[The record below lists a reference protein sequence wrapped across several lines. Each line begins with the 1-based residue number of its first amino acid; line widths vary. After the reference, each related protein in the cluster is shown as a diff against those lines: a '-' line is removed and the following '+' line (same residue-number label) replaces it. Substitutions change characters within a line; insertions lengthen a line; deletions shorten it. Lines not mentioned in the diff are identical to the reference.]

1 MTVMIRE
8 EHIGKD
14 EAIAALRDSLAKSE
28 KNYDMEQ
35 IDKAIAVAC
44 EAHAGQK
51 RYSGDDYVCHPLR
64 VAAILVGLGM
74 DNEAVIAAILHDVV
88 EDTPMELSDIEK
100 QFGAS
105 VAQLVD
111 GVTKITKMPF
121 STKEEQQ
128 AENVRKMLLAM
139 SQDVRVIIIKLAD
152 RLHNMRTNSG
162 WHPQKRRD
170 KARETLDIY
179 APIAHRLGIRAIKEE
194 LEDISLHLLDS
205 VACAEIEEN
214 LSLRAEERTAF
225 LNDIQ
230 QRLTERLADYGLKAY
245 VCGRVKSINGI
256 YRKMYI
262 QGRNFDEIYDVYAVR
277 VIVDTVND
285 CYNVLGVVHDMFHPL
300 PNRFKDYIST
310 PKSNMYQSLHT
321 TVISTE
327 KIPFEVQIRTWEM
340 HHTAEYGIAAH
351 WKYKLGIQKKDRLE
365 DRLTWVRQFIENQQE
380 TDDAEEFVRS
390 IKTDLS
396 SDDVFVFTPRGKVVN
411 LPAGSTVIDF
421 AYAIHSEVGNRM
433 VGAKVD
439 GRIVP
444 IDYQVKTGEIVEV
457 LTTSAQN
464 HGPSRDWLQLVK
476 TSEARSKIRSWYKRE
491 RREENIE
498 KGREELEREISRNCI
513 RFSESELQEFLEQ
526 QCKKQHCATVD
537 DFYAAIGYGGILLSR
552 LIPRMKEDYLKMVKS
567 EAAASR
573 PAAVPAPRPHR
584 HHNGGVIIE
593 NMDNCLVK
601 FARCCNPV
609 PGDDIIGFITRGYGV
624 SVHKKDC
631 ANVPADIGHCAEP
644 ERWVNVE
651 WEDSVRE
658 EFKAVLRVLANDRI
672 QLLADVTSQLAAMH
686 VMIYG
691 MQARECRKGEGE
703 MIITIGV
710 NGLQHLQ
717 EVIARLQR
725 INGVIT
731 VERSG
736 T

>member
-1 MTVMIRE
+1 MGERELDMTKE
-8 EHIGKD
+8 
-14 EAIAALRDSLAKSE
+14 EAISALRDCLAKSE
-28 KNYDMEQ
+28 KNYDMAL
-35 IDKAIAVAC
+35 IDRAVQVAC

-51 RYSGDDYVCHPLR
+51 RYSGGDYVCHPLR
-64 VAAILVGLGM
+64 VAASLVELGM
-74 DNEAVIAAILHDVV
+74 DNEAVVAAILHDVV
-88 EDTPMELSDIEK
+88 EDTPVELDDLK
-100 QFGAS
+100 RDFGDS
-105 VAQLVD
+105 VALLVD

-139 SQDVRVIIIKLAD
+139 SQDIRVIIIKLAD

-162 WHPQKRRD
+162 WDPQKQRD

-194 LEDISLHLLDS
+194 LEDISLHLLDPM
-205 VACAEIEEN
+205 ACQEIEDN
-214 LSLRAEERTAF
+214 LNMRSEERTAF
-225 LNDIQ
+225 LQDIQ
-230 QRLTERLADYGLKAY
+230 QRITERLAEYGLKPY
-245 VCGRVKSINGI
+245 VSGRVKSINGI

-262 QGRNFDEIYDVYAVR
+262 QGRNFDEIYDVYAIR

-285 CYNVLGVVHDMFHPL
+285 CYNVLGIVHDMFHPL

-365 DRLTWVRQFIENQQE
+365 DRLAWVRQFIENQKE

-421 AYAIHSEVGNRM
+421 AYAIHTEVGNRM

-444 IDYQVKTGEIVEV
+444 IDYQVKMGEIVEV

-476 TSEARSKIRSWYKRE
+476 TSEARNKIRAWYKRE
-491 RREENIE
+491 RRDENIQ

-513 RFSESELQEFLEQ
+513 RFTESELQEFLEQ
-526 QCKKQHCATVD
+526 QCKRQRCASVD

-552 LIPRMKEDYLKMVKS
+552 LIPRMKEDYLKLVRS
-567 EAAASR
+567 EPPKTPEEVAAQAAA
-573 PAAVPAPRPHR
+573 RPHR
-584 HHNGGVIIE
+584 HHNGGVIID

-624 SVHKKDC
+624 SVHKSDC
-631 ANVPADIGHCAEP
+631 VNVPKDMSHSP
-644 ERWVNVE
+644 EAARWVHVT

-658 EFKAVLRVLANDRI
+658 EFKAVLRVLATDRM
-672 QLLADVTSQLAAMH
+672 QLLADVTAQLASMR

-691 MQARECRKGEGE
+691 MQARESRGEGE
-703 MIITIGV
+703 ILVTVGV

-717 EVIARLQR
+717 EVITRLKR
-725 INGVIT
+725 IDGVT
-731 VERSG
+731 SVERSG
-736 T
+736 A

>member
-1 MTVMIRE
+1 MSVYEECITCEQAAASLRE
-8 EHIGKD
+8 
-14 EAIAALRDSLAKSE
+14 SLQKGE
-28 KNYDMEQ
+28 KTYDMPL
-35 IDKAIAVAC
+35 IDRAIAVAC

-64 VAAILVGLGM
+64 VAAILAGLGM
-74 DNEAVIAAILHDVV
+74 DTETIIAAVLHDVV
-88 EDTPMELSDIEK
+88 EDTPLELADIERE
-100 QFGAS
+100 FGAS

-152 RLHNMRTNSG
+152 RLHNMRTSDG
-162 WHPQKRRD
+162 WYEQKRRD

-194 LEDISLHLLDS
+194 LEDISLHLLDP

-225 LNDIQ
+225 LEDIQ
-230 QRLTERLADYGLKAY
+230 NRISERLKDYDLKAY

-277 VIVDTVND
+277 IIVDTVND

-321 TVISTE
+321 TVISHE

-351 WKYKLGIQKKDRLE
+351 WKYKLGIQKKDGLE
-365 DRLTWVRQFIENQQE
+365 DRLAWVRQFIENQQE

-411 LPAGSTVIDF
+411 LPVGSTVIDF
-421 AYAIHSEVGNRM
+421 AYAIHSEVGHRM

-476 TSEARSKIRSWYKRE
+476 TSEARSKIRLWYKRE

-513 RFSESELQEFLEQ
+513 RFTDSELQEFLEQ
-526 QCKKQHCATVD
+526 QCKRQHCATVE

-552 LIPRMKEDYLKMVKS
+552 LIPRMKEDYQKMVKN
-567 EAAASR
+567 AAA
-573 PAAVPAPRPHR
+573 AAKPTTVTPPRPHR

-609 PGDDIIGFITRGYGV
+609 PGDDIVGFITRGYGV
-624 SVHKKDC
+624 SVHKRDC
-631 ANVPADIGHCAEP
+631 VNVPVNLANAAEP
-644 ERWVNVE
+644 ERWVHVE

-658 EFKAVLRVLANDRI
+658 EFKAVLRVLANDRM
-672 QLLADVTSQLAAMH
+672 QLLADVTTQLANMR

-691 MQARECRKGEGE
+691 MQARGSSTGEGE
-703 MIITIGV
+703 MLITLGV

-717 EVIARLQR
+717 EVITRLKR
-725 INGVIT
+725 IDGVFS

-736 T
+736 A

>member
-1 MTVMIRE
+1 MGERELDMTKE
-8 EHIGKD
+8 
-14 EAIAALRDSLAKSE
+14 EAISALRDCLAKSE
-28 KNYDMEQ
+28 KNYDMAL
-35 IDKAIAVAC
+35 IDRAVQVAC

-51 RYSGDDYVCHPLR
+51 RYSGGDYVCHPLR
-64 VAAILVGLGM
+64 VAAILVELGM
-74 DNEAVIAAILHDVV
+74 DNEAVVAAILHDVV
-88 EDTPMELSDIEK
+88 EDTPVELDDLK
-100 QFGAS
+100 RDFGDS
-105 VAQLVD
+105 VALLVD

-139 SQDVRVIIIKLAD
+139 SQDIRVIIIKLAD

-162 WHPQKRRD
+162 WDPQKQRD

-194 LEDISLHLLDS
+194 LEDISLHLLDPM
-205 VACAEIEEN
+205 ACQEIEDN
-214 LSLRAEERTAF
+214 LNMRSEERTAF
-225 LNDIQ
+225 LQDIQ
-230 QRLTERLADYGLKAY
+230 QRITERLAEYGLKPY
-245 VCGRVKSINGI
+245 VSGRVKSINGI

-262 QGRNFDEIYDVYAVR
+262 QGRNFDEIYDVYAIR

-285 CYNVLGVVHDMFHPL
+285 CYNVLGIVHDMFHPL

-365 DRLTWVRQFIENQQE
+365 DRLAWVRQFIENQKE

-421 AYAIHSEVGNRM
+421 AYAIHTEVGNRM

-444 IDYQVKTGEIVEV
+444 IDYQVKMGEIVEV

-476 TSEARSKIRSWYKRE
+476 TSEARNKIRAWYKRE
-491 RREENIE
+491 RRDENIQ

-513 RFSESELQEFLEQ
+513 RFTESELQEFLEQ
-526 QCKKQHCATVD
+526 QCKRQRCATVD

-552 LIPRMKEDYLKMVKS
+552 LIPRMKEDYLKLVRS
-567 EAAASR
+567 EPPKTPEEVAAQAAA
-573 PAAVPAPRPHR
+573 RPHR
-584 HHNGGVIIE
+584 HHNGGVIID

-624 SVHKKDC
+624 SVHKSDC
-631 ANVPADIGHCAEP
+631 VNVPKDMSHSP
-644 ERWVNVE
+644 EAARWVHVT

-658 EFKAVLRVLANDRI
+658 EFKAVLRVLATDRM
-672 QLLADVTSQLAAMH
+672 QLLADVTAQLASMR

-691 MQARECRKGEGE
+691 MQARESRGEGE
-703 MIITIGV
+703 ILVTVGV

-717 EVIARLQR
+717 EVITRLKR
-725 INGVIT
+725 IDGVT
-731 VERSG
+731 SVERSG
-736 T
+736 A